1 MCNNIELR
9 KFWKLRAILKNF
21 KNFNAVVHLL
31 IIATFVLSVSGCGYK
46 KAPYYKEEA
55 PKGDENV
62 EFKIKEPTK

>member
-1 MCNNIELR
+1 
-9 KFWKLRAILKNF
+9 LKNF